1 MTGKEADKIKK
12 EIQKESLGKWYVGRI
27 DGKTDEVVLLN
38 DVMAIIDEHRE
49 KQKER

>member
-1 MTGKEADKIKK
+1 MTSKEADKIKK

-38 DVMAIIDEHRE
+38 DVMAIIDEHR
-49 KQKER
+49 KNRK